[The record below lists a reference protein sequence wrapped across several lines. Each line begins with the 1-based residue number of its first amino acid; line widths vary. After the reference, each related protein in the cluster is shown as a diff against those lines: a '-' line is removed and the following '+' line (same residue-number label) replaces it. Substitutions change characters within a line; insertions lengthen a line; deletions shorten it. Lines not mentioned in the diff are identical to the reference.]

1 MDPVLAWSV
10 CWQASTTAAAGAAG
24 AAGAFGRPPL
34 PVEAPLSAT
43 MDCATVNSV
52 DHHHY
57 SVLMECNNQGV
68 VAFAG
73 RDFTNASTWFRQ
85 GIALATFLS
94 TPSRRRRRRRRR
106 RAPSP
111 ITLSTTCESVPR
123 VAAAAAMT
131 LDGPTTAAFRSAA
144 AAAAASIS
152 FERTESLQDTWP
164 IHQGLEQCLSD
175 YAQALVPQA
184 APTSLYLVL
193 GTLYFNLA
201 QSQRMLGD
209 QWNEAYEC
217 YHQSLLWLLSSSDDT
232 VPPSTS
238 SLSLLNRETVQR
250 LLWPTLCALAWL
262 SYAHC
267 AENNNSNAAADDDD
281 TAGRGG
287 CQTALAWYQA
297 AYAWGVAAFGPTALQ
312 VGQTLHC
319 LGVLHAQLALWL
331 PPPQPLSTSGGSGS
345 MHRAESPETTAVDD
359 PATTTNTVPQCANSH
374 AAVGYLQAAL
384 SIFASAPPP
393 PPPPPIMT
401 MGVSLCAVTT
411 AASTCHELGQVL
423 WQRRD
428 YRQALWYLQRAYIL
442 YHTTTTPTTTATT
455 SLDAARTAYH
465 MGQAWH
471 ALGDTQSALVCHQ
484 LFLSNDFVQEHRN
497 HRDGTKNSN
506 SYGARTTLRSSL
518 GARS

>member
-1 MDPVLAWSV
+1 MDPVLTWSV
-10 CWQASTTAAAGAAG
+10 CGQASTAAAAAAA

-34 PVEAPLSAT
+34 PVVDAPLSAT
-43 MDCATVNSV
+43 MDCATNSV

-57 SVLMECNNQGV
+57 SVMMECNNQGV
-68 VAFAG
+68 VAFTG
-73 RDFTNASTWFRQ
+73 RDFANASTWFRQ
-85 GIALATFLS
+85 GIALATFS
-94 TPSRRRRRRRRR
+94 TTPSRRRRRPRS
-106 RAPSP
+106 SP
-111 ITLSTTCESVPR
+111 TTLSTTCESVPR
-123 VAAAAAMT
+123 VATAAAAAAMT
-131 LDGPTTAAFRSAA
+131 LDGPTTAAFRSAS
-144 AAAAASIS
+144 AAASIS

-175 YAQALVPQA
+175 YAQILVPQA

-209 QWNEAYEC
+209 QWNETYQC
-217 YHQSLLWLLSSSDDT
+217 YHQSLLWLLSSDDT
-232 VPPSTS
+232 VLPSTL
-238 SLSLLNRETVQR
+238 SLSLNRETVQR

-267 AENNNSNAAADDDD
+267 AENNSNADD
-281 TAGRGG
+281 TDGGG

-331 PPPQPLSTSGGSGS
+331 PPPPLSTSGSS
-345 MHRAESPETTAVDD
+345 MHRAESPETTLIG
-359 PATTTNTVPQCANSH
+359 PATTNTVPQCANSH

-393 PPPPPIMT
+393 PMTMEMT
-401 MGVSLCAVTT
+401 MGVSSCAVAT
-411 AASTCHELGQVL
+411 AASTCHELGQLL

-442 YHTTTTPTTTATT
+442 YHTEAEAATTTTATNST
-455 SLDAARTAYH
+455 LDAARTAYH

-471 ALGDTQSALVCHQ
+471 ALGETQSALVCHQ
-484 LFLSNDFVQEHRN
+484 LFLSNDFVQQHRN
-497 HRDGTKNSN
+497 HRDGTINSN
-506 SYGARTTLRSSL
+506 SSDATRTTLRSSL